1 MLDRLV
7 GYKISPILWA
17 KVRKGLS
24 AGRVQSV
31 ATKMICDREAEIEK
45 FIPQEYWSISLNT
58 QNSNKENISFE
69 LSGNKNKKIEI
80 KNEEQTNKILSEIKG
95 KNLQVKK

>member
-95 KNLQVKK
+95 KIYK